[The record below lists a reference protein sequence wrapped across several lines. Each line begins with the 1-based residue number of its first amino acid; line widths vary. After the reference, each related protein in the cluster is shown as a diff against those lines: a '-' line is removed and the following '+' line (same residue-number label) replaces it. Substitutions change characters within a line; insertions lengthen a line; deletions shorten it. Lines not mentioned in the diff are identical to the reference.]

1 MDIIINFIV
10 IFMDTFIFFSLF
22 KSKTF
27 LTFNNIR
34 TWLLLNNF
42 PKFSNM
48 VTNSYFLIL
57 VIEQGLCNFFEERIN
72 FLDILIEIGD
82 KRNNLKYKIL
92 GNLHDVLVGVLH
104 MSVIIILDFTPQFR
118 VLEDMTA
125 LRS

>member
-27 LTFNNIR
+27 LTFNNIMA
-34 TWLLLNNF
+34 WLLLNNF

>member
-1 MDIIINFIV
+1 
-10 IFMDTFIFFSLF
+10 
-22 KSKTF
+22 
-27 LTFNNIR
+27 
-34 TWLLLNNF
+34 
-42 PKFSNM
+42 M

>member
-1 MDIIINFIV
+1 MDTFII

-27 LTFNNIR
+27 LTFNNIMA
-34 TWLLLNNF
+34 WLLLNNF

-92 GNLHDVLVGVLH
+92 GNLHDILVGVLH
-104 MSVIIILDFTPQFR
+104 MPVIIILDFTPQFR
-118 VLEDMTA
+118 VLEDMAA